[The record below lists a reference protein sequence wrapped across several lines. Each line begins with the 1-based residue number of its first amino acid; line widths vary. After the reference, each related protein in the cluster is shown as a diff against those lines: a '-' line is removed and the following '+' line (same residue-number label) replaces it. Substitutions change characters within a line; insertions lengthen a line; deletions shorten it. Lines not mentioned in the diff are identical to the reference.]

1 MKLKRQPEGGCG
13 VALRQLSPSGEI
25 LFGENFFLMPLF
37 RLSPLRLS
45 PLRFSPAPR
54 RRARFALQGAL
65 LLATAW
71 LSPFTSSALAQSTPA
86 QNLAM
91 GNPSGATNDTGNP
104 NNYLL
109 VKPQYTFSYNKSH
122 ATPNWVSWH
131 LSSADI
137 GTASRSENFFTD
149 TTLPSGWYRVTNGDY
164 TGSGYD
170 RGHNCPSADRTLTE
184 ANNDATFFMTNI
196 VPQQADN
203 NQGPWAKLET
213 YCRTLID
220 AGNELFIISAPSSYN
235 RTTIA
240 SGKVYVPRYMS
251 KVIVVLPKGSSTDA
265 SSVKTTTRVICVDM
279 PNVTGIRSASWQS
292 YRTSVDKVEAA
303 TGLNFLSNVDP
314 SIQAV
319 IEARVDN
326 G

>member
-1 MKLKRQPEGGCG
+1 
-13 VALRQLSPSGEI
+13 
-25 LFGENFFLMPLF
+25 MPLF
-37 RLSPLRLS
+37 RLPPLRLPS
-45 PLRFSPAPR
+45 PRHAIQLAFK
-54 RRARFALQGAL
+54 GAL
-65 LLATAW
+65 LLAAAWVSPLTLTAQ
-71 LSPFTSSALAQSTPA
+71 AQSTPA

-91 GNPSGATNDTGNP
+91 GNPSGATTDTNNP

-131 LSSADI
+131 LSTADDGSA
-137 GTASRSENFFTD
+137 TRSDNFFTD
-149 TTLPSGWYRVTNGDY
+149 TTLPSGWYRVTTGDY

-170 RGHNCPSADRTLTE
+170 RGHNCPSGDRTSTE

-213 YCRTLID
+213 YCRTLVD
-220 AGNELFIISAPSSYN
+220 QGNELFIVSVPSGYN

-240 SGKVYVPRYMS
+240 TGKVYVPRYMS

-265 SSVKTTTRVICVDM
+265 SSVKTTTRVICVNM
-279 PNVTGIRSASWQS
+279 PNVAGIRSNTWQS
-292 YRTSVDKVEAA
+292 YRTSVDAVEAA
-303 TGLNFLSNVDP
+303 TGLDLLSNVDP
-314 SIQAV
+314 SVQSV
-319 IEARVDN
+319 IEARIDN